1 MYMYV
6 RNVCLCVCAGEFFES
21 ILDDKVD
28 CGAQRFKS
36 MSMWA
41 SFDEDDLLA
50 ILLF

>member
-1 MYMYV
+1 MLGMF
-6 RNVCLCVCAGEFFES
+6 VCMCASEFFES

-28 CGAQRFKS
+28 CGAKRLKS
-36 MSMWA
+36 MTMKA